1 MKLLKIFSGKPLK
14 RAEVKVHSDDSKVR
28 VRASR
33 TAGVNAA
40 YHPLR
45 GLTLSTKY
53 GVRAS
58 KTFKGLTLGVQGGN
72 TVVRGRWSTKNQLL
86 NLNLSK
92 SGFSLSS
99 KSKYGTYNFT
109 NPNRSSFK
117 FGGIQLRGKKAAGPA
132 LFFTILTWIS
142 YLLSVLFNLL
152 TFFFKISIYLIRL
165 TIAFIPTLIDLAYL
179 LVNIMLYFTIDLPK
193 QLYNIF
199 TKTNKFHTDVDG
211 YIESVKIQEESY
223 KVKAEINHE
232 IVREKNS
239 AKKTKLS
246 KIERS
251 LELQI
256 TDIDAKLQKLKI
268 EKEIE
273 IQLEIKKL
281 KSDINSL
288 ARYKDISQAKRL
300 GYYLMLALGCLILLF
315 PFLFVIIVISDPYW
329 LVEGGVAGGLIL
341 ISIPIV
347 LTFAGVFMTRPGRG
361 VLKLKTLSNNLQKLL
376 NT

>member
-165 TIAFIPTLIDLAYL
+165 TIAFIPTLIDLVYL

-211 YIESVKIQEESY
+211 YIECAKTQEESL
-223 KVKAEINHE
+223 EIKSKIDNE
-232 IVREKNS
+232 IICEKNS
-239 AKKTKLS
+239 AKKVKLI
-246 KIERS
+246 KVEKS
-251 LELQI
+251 LDMQI
-256 TDIDAKLQKLKI
+256 KKLDEQLYKLKQ
-268 EKEIE
+268 EKEEEIFFEIE
-273 IQLEIKKL
+273 KL
-281 KSDINSL
+281 KSDINNL
-288 ARYKDISQAKRL
+288 EKYKDISRVKRL
-300 GYYLMLALGCLILLF
+300 GFYLMLGSGYSIFLFPLLF
-315 PFLFVIIVISDPYW
+315 MMTVIFDPSW
-329 LVEGGVAGGLIL
+329 LVEEGIAAGFILTL
-341 ISIPIV
+341 ISIIF
-347 LTFAGVFMTRPGRG
+347 TFSIKYRHP
-361 VLKLKTLSNNLQKLL
+361 
-376 NT
+376 